1 MIDDLDRTVEKLLQM
16 ELGSP
21 LPFDLS
27 FAIPNKDFVPIS
39 ATRNTINCYLYDI
52 RENREL
58 RTVAPYLVRQPG
70 GQVQR
75 KYPPERVQAS
85 YCITAW
91 SPALVTP
98 AITPTQ
104 DEHKL
109 LADVLRALLRYP
121 ELPAAALIGTLD
133 GQQPPLPTVVIQPD
147 ATKIVNDFWTAIG
160 GQLRPSLD
168 YRITLSL
175 DYRAAVSGPMVTT
188 QISTF
193 RQSDIGGPADERIQI
208 GGQVLDAKVPPNPV
222 PNAWVR
228 LDATGQTVISDS
240 EGRFVLQNVTRGAH
254 VLRVRAVGFADA
266 TTPISVPDVFGNYN
280 VTLV

>member
-16 ELGSP
+16 ELGAP

-27 FAIPNKDFVPIS
+27 FAIPNKDFVPVS
-39 ATRNTINCYLYDI
+39 AARNTLNCYLYDV

-58 RTVAPYLVRQPG
+58 RTVAPYLEWQPN

-75 KYPPERVQAS
+75 KYPAERVQAS
-85 YCITAW
+85 YCVTAW

-98 AITPTQ
+98 AINPAQ

-109 LADVLRALLRYP
+109 LADVLRALLRHP
-121 ELPAAALIGTLD
+121 ELPAAALIGTLL
-133 GQQPPLPTVVIQPD
+133 GQRPPLPTVVIQPD
-147 ATKIVNDFWTAIG
+147 STKIVNDFWTAIG

-175 DYRAAVSGPMVTT
+175 DYRALVSGPMVTT

-193 RQSDIGGPADERIQI
+193 GQSDIGGGTSERIQI
-208 GGQVLDAKVPPNPV
+208 GGQVTDLAVPPKPI

-228 LDATGQTVISDS
+228 LDATGVTAVSDAD
-240 EGRFVLQNVTRGAH
+240 GRFVFQGVSRGPH
-254 VLRVRAVGFADA
+254 VLRVRAVGFTDA
-266 TTPISVPDVFGNYN
+266 VRPIAVPEPFGNYN
-280 VTLV
+280 VALA